1 MKKLLVAAA
10 TMLSVA
16 SVSFAQMDSSG
27 VERRVER
34 MKTDLALTADQTAK
48 VRTIMYESWAEG
60 QKIRAAHPG
69 DLDAARQEMMKQR
82 DKSDK
87 KIGAL
92 LTDEQKVKYEKMK
105 EERRQ
110 RMQQQGPPP
119 QGPPPR

>member
-10 TMLSVA
+10 AMLSVA

-34 MKTDLALTADQTAK
+34 MKTDLSLTADQTAK
-48 VRTIMYESWAEG
+48 VRTIMFESWAEG
-60 QKIRAAHPG
+60 QKIRAAHP
-69 DLDAARQEMMKQR
+69 DDPDAAREEMMKQR